1 MVNVVLLKL
10 VDGSVAV
17 EWQLW
22 MVLLAGGV
30 LFRLE
35 LMVLSLMSLDL
46 WLVAKWCWL
55 WVSVLLVG
63 MWVVG
68 VG

>member
-1 MVNVVLLKL
+1 MTLVV
-10 VDGSVAV
+10 
-17 EWQLW
+17 
-22 MVLLAGGV
+22 GGV
-30 LFRLE
+30 LFGLG
-35 LMVLSLMSLDL
+35 LLVLSLMSIIRLCKLDL
-46 WLVAKWCWL
+46 WLVAVWCWL